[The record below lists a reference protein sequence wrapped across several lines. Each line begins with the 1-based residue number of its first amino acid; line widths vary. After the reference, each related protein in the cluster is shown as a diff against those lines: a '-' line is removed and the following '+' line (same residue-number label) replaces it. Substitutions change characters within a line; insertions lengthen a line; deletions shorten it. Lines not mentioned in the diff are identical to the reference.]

1 MNEVALAIF
10 GSWLALGIA
19 TAPTVNQPPGRAL
32 IALHVYPSQV
42 ALTTSRDQQTVVVQA
57 EYADGI
63 TRDVTDKAEWK
74 ANRDDVATR
83 EGNKFVPKADG
94 DAIFTVA
101 FELSKVDVP
110 VSVKQAKIDPPIS
123 FKLDVMPV
131 F

>member
-1 MNEVALAIF
+1 MNQVTLAII
-10 GSWLALGIA
+10 GWQLALGL
-19 TAPTVNQPPGRAL
+19 TAVPPASPPSGHP
-32 IALHVYPSQV
+32 ITALHVYPSQV
-42 ALTTSRDQQTVVVQA
+42 ALTTSRDQQTVIVQA

-83 EGNKFVPKADG
+83 EANKFVPKADG

-110 VSVKQAKIDPPIS
+110 VSVKQ
-123 FKLDVMPV
+123 
-131 F
+131 